1 MAALRTAIEDRKSRW
16 QISLLLDEQAVSG
29 LGVVKK
35 HMQIDSAVVKMGGI
49 AGVWTDS
56 NHRRKGYASQAMW
69 ESIALMERQ
78 NCDMSILFGIDDF
91 YHRYGYAVVFANQS
105 MWLKTSQLLSL
116 NGPLKARR
124 GRRADH
130 EAMRRLYRNYNAAR
144 SGMDARQKNWKP
156 RWYMPNLGKD
166 TVRRAGKFLV
176 VYDARD
182 RVRGYA
188 VYDIQA
194 ERTVVTEVCGK
205 DREALASVGK
215 TIARRAKR
223 AGAEEVLFHLPCDDP
238 FISLCIPLGCTCLI
252 AYPFNQSAMGR
263 IIHLNRLMKKLLPVF
278 QKRWAHSELNWTGEF
293 AIDTD
298 IGRVGFEI
306 SGSDIVM
313 TDVGG
318 RARVSMSQMALTQLV
333 MGYRQVVDIAY
344 NDGIKISRQL
354 LPVLDILF
362 PKGNPYMWW
371 TDRF

>member
-166 TVRRAGKFLV
+166 TVRL
-176 VYDARD
+176 
-182 RVRGYA
+182 
-188 VYDIQA
+188 
-194 ERTVVTEVCGK
+194 
-205 DREALASVGK
+205 
-215 TIARRAKR
+215 
-223 AGAEEVLFHLPCDDP
+223 
-238 FISLCIPLGCTCLI
+238 SL
-252 AYPFNQSAMGR
+252 
-263 IIHLNRLMKKLLPVF
+263 IH
-278 QKRWAHSELNWTGEF
+278 
-293 AIDTD
+293 I
-298 IGRVGFEI
+298 
-306 SGSDIVM
+306 
-313 TDVGG
+313 
-318 RARVSMSQMALTQLV
+318 
-333 MGYRQVVDIAY
+333 
-344 NDGIKISRQL
+344 
-354 LPVLDILF
+354 
-362 PKGNPYMWW
+362 
-371 TDRF
+371 